1 MILITEDVWG
11 PEFEALSN
19 RYQLRYEPDLWKD
32 PSHIKEIL
40 PEVTAWVVRNKTK
53 VTSDL
58 ISSAPNLRVIAR
70 AGVGLDNIDLTA
82 ANAAGVA
89 VSAALGVNA
98 VSVAEHTLG
107 LALSLARDTIPL
119 NQASL
124 AGQWNRLPGVEL
136 AGKTWGLLG
145 FGATARA
152 TAHLLKGFGLR
163 IQAYDPYATPTEA
176 QLNELNASLGSAEE
190 VFSNSDLISIH
201 LPNTPSTN
209 KFVNAQSIAQM
220 KDGVYIINVG
230 RGEVIDETDLIQA
243 LKSGKVAGAG
253 LDVRESEPPV
263 VGEMETLKNVVL
275 TPHIAGITNESQSR
289 IIRFLSDDIDR
300 ALSNKDLICAVG
312 DVKTFATTA

>member
-32 PSHIKEIL
+32 PSQIKEVL

-53 VTSDL
+53 VTADL
-58 ISSAPNLRVIAR
+58 ISAAPNLRVIAR

-152 TAHLLKGFGLR
+152 TANLLKGFGVR

-190 VFSNSDLISIH
+190 VFEQSDLISIH

-220 KDGVYIINVG
+220 KDGVFIINVG

-300 ALSNKDLICAVG
+300 ALSNKDLLCAVG